1 MQNLITNTWKIMDVK
16 NLYRWGMSQK
26 FPANGF
32 KCIEDEVFFLE
43 VGVKYPETLPDVHNN
58 SSSLHEKNEN
68 WKVEKWYHLYDKTEY
83 VIHIRNSKQA
93 LNHGLV
99 FQK

>member
-1 MQNLITNTWKIMDVK
+1 MQNLITNIWKIMDVK

-43 VGVKYPETLPDVHNN
+43 VGVKYPEMLPDLHNN

-68 WKVEKWYHLYDKTEY
+68 WKSWKMV
-83 VIHIRNSKQA
+83 S
-93 LNHGLV
+93 LV
-99 FQK
+99 R